1 MSIVFLTQTAVPNIA
16 LLMKKLIQVVEY
28 FYATLYLSNFKR
40 IISLAAKYKVS
51 WHLVEMEGSETC
63 SDAAHLL
70 LKISLHSANHRVS
83 YRCGIT
89 AGRIIKTEIKLLNE
103 ITLHGYKRQYQDPHG
118 CWKILVLGVGYFS
131 NSC

>member
-1 MSIVFLTQTAVPNIA
+1 MSIVLTQTAVPNIA
-16 LLMKKLIQVVEY
+16 LLMKKLMQVVEY
-28 FYATLYLSNFKR
+28 FYATFHLSNFKG
-40 IISLAAKYKVS
+40 IIPLAVKSKVN
-51 WHLVEMEGSETC
+51 WHLVVKEGSETF

-70 LKISLHSANHRVS
+70 EKISLHSANHRVS

-118 CWKILVLGVGYFS
+118 CWKIPVLGVGYFF